1 MLKGLALRAG
11 CGRLG
16 NDDNDTE
23 EGIFGQDVGV
33 IGMLKFF

>member
-16 NDDNDTE
+16 NDDNDTLRRKRE
-23 EGIFGQDVGV
+23 PSDK
-33 IGMLKFF
+33 M